1 MGQTSNVEAVRA
13 FVSDAEPVRTVGR
26 FRGDPEPGQQLNG
39 INPGKWV
46 EDSLGLPPDC
56 PVTPLGVEG
65 GINWYLDPIGQL
77 VAYGKPYGQADT
89 LELFRGRHLYLYW
102 AWPKWR
108 VSESEKGEEEFEVTG
123 WANEK
128 AREVLIAAATAKG
141 PWSAVEKVRGRG
153 TWVDVAGNLV
163 LHCGEDIMIGGGKT
177 PPGEIGGF
185 VYPTRPPIVKPWPRP
200 VPEADNPAA
209 VLRLKLATW
218 SWARPGID
226 PHLLLGWIG
235 VAFLGAALPWRS
247 AVFLTGD
254 KGTGKSTLQKLL
266 NGIFG
271 TWLLQTTNAT
281 AAGIYQ
287 HVGNDSLPVAVD
299 EFEGKADNSKA
310 KALLELARQAA
321 SGGLLLRGGDRHKG
335 VEFEARS
342 AFLFS
347 SINTPPMEPQD
358 LSRFALLCLHKLK
371 QQDEDEEGPDL
382 DPQVLGTIGRHIL
395 RRLVDEWPRF
405 HETWKAFKREL
416 GRGGMDGRGQ
426 DTFGTLLACADLI
439 EHEGWDEKRL
449 QFPYEGD
456 LRNWADLLSA
466 QRMVEFEDAT
476 ENWRLCLDHLLSV
489 PVDAWR
495 NGTKSTVGQVIEAWY
510 FDKDY
515 TKQID
520 LVRHQLA
527 SAGLSLQQSGH
538 DVKTAWLVI
547 PNQNPLTRKLFEGT
561 KWAGDIGASVW
572 SGALRQAPRGEV
584 YEVGQGRVNGVKSKC
599 TLISLEALYGPKGI
613 MADSPS
619 VNTPRPDPMM
629 AEK

>member
-39 INPGKWV
+39 INPGQWV
-46 EDSLGLPPDC
+46 ENNLGLPPDC

-102 AWPKWR
+102 AYPKFR
-108 VSESEKGEEEFEVTG
+108 KKDDDFEVVG

-128 AREVLIAAATAKG
+128 ARESLIAAATAKG
-141 PWSAVEKVRGRG
+141 PWNAVEKVRGRG
-153 TWVDVAGNLV
+153 AWADIDGSLV
-163 LHCGEDIMIGGGKT
+163 LHCGEDVIIGGKPT
-177 PPGEIGGF
+177 PPGEVSGF
-185 VYPTRPPIVKPWPRP
+185 VYPTRPPISKPWPRP
-200 VPEADNPAA
+200 VPETENPAHM
-209 VLRLKLATW
+209 LRLKLTTW

-235 VAFLGAALPWRS
+235 VAFLGAALPWRP

-254 KGTGKSTLQKLL
+254 KGSGKSTLQEMLK
-266 NGIFG
+266 GVFG
-271 TWLLQTTNAT
+271 PWLLQATNTT

-299 EFEGKADNSKA
+299 EFEGKADNSQA
-310 KALLELARQAA
+310 KKLLELARQAS
-321 SGGLLLRGGDRHKG
+321 SGGLMLRGGDRHQG
-335 VEFEARS
+335 VEFQARS

-358 LSRFALLCLHKLK
+358 LSRFALLRLHRLA
-371 QQDEDEEGPDL
+371 EGQKPPNL
-382 DPQVLGTIGRHIL
+382 DPKLLGIIGRHIL
-395 RRLVDEWPRF
+395 RRLTDEWPRF
-405 HETWKAFKREL
+405 HETWQAFRGEL
-416 GRGGMDGRGQ
+416 GRAGMDGRGQ
-426 DTFGTLLACADLI
+426 DTFGTLLACADLV
-439 EHEGWDEKRL
+439 EHEGWNADRL
-449 QFPYEGD
+449 KFMFEGD
-456 LRNWADLLSA
+456 LQDWADLLSA

-495 NGTKSTVGQVIEAWY
+495 NGTKSTVGQVLEAWY
-510 FDKDY
+510 YGKDY
-515 TKQID
+515 SGAIDMVKQT
-520 LVRHQLA
+520 LA
-527 SAGLSLQQSGH
+527 SAGLGLQQTGF
-538 DVKTAWLVI
+538 DVTTGWLVV

-584 YEVGQGRVNGVKSKC
+584 YGVGQARVNGVKTKC